1 MAGAALG
8 AWAMSACGR
17 LKLGSE
23 PVRAR
28 GAGILA
34 AADGLQDRGAC
45 HAARPAPGLWAVT
58 QKSHL
63 NTVWVYSILAPS
75 QIKAGTPTRR
85 LLPPGQAIQREQQMA
100 AVKRMGVKMGH
111 AVGHAVGQTVGLTVG
126 KVVSGRMQEPES
138 WIVGIGGLTLLGLA
152 LGVLG

>member
-1 MAGAALG
+1 
-8 AWAMSACGR
+8 
-17 LKLGSE
+17 
-23 PVRAR
+23 
-28 GAGILA
+28 
-34 AADGLQDRGAC
+34 
-45 HAARPAPGLWAVT
+45 
-58 QKSHL
+58 
-63 NTVWVYSILAPS
+63 
-75 QIKAGTPTRR
+75 
-85 LLPPGQAIQREQQMA
+85 MA